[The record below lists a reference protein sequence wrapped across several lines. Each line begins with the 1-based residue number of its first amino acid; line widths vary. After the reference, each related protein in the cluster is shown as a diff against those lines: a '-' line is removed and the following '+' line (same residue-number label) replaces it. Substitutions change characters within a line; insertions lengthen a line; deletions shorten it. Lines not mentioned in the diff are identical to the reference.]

1 MTAPPRPSPVE
12 KLALTAGTD
21 ESDVDRASNNIDSDD
36 VNKLYTYSTRSNGTY
51 TLKALGSGNKAG
63 YESAVNL
70 KSGSITGSNK
80 IDNFSISDDA
90 VVFAL
95 YGSATNGVRHDV
107 KVLTGKTVNDWKA
120 SGLLG
125 GFTLPRSPTVSRPFA
140 LQ

>member
-1 MTAPPRPSPVE
+1 MQGTTTQKVKAYFLDGSSKTIEVE
-12 KLALTAGTD
+12 KLSLTAGTD
-21 ESDVDRASNNIDSDD
+21 ESDVDRSSNNIDSDD

-70 KSGSITGSNK
+70 KSGNITGSNK

-95 YGSATNGVRHDV
+95 QPTAFVT
-107 KVLTGKTVNDWKA
+107 
-120 SGLLG
+120 
-125 GFTLPRSPTVSRPFA
+125 TLRF
-140 LQ
+140 